1 MKDSFQHFFNEIN
14 LIHIAFITTI
24 SVFIKEFVNFLFE
37 YFGDF
42 KLKDSIGKFNKGNI
56 TEDIP
61 SILNQDNGSSNKPED
76 SVLAKKRNS
85 EESSD
90 EDVNPAKKRKSDN
103 NYEDGGDNSEGVNS
117 SGEEDWSSWAK
128 AKMAW
133 AKASGSGAQASGSGT
148 QASGS
153 GAQASGS
160 GVQASGSGAQA
171 SGSQGIADDP
181 RNYQYS
187 DSGSEK
193 NYHYYDS
200 DDWKQEK
207 NTRSPS
213 FKSETDEKGGGLNDS
228 IGDDK
233 AVFESKVAQM
243 ENSEAIRDL
252 KEGLS
257 TAKQMYQ
264 HSNVPAAKT
273 QIAILEEKIA
283 ICESRISE
291 IEAENMNQSK
301 DKGKG
306 IAKD

>member
-1 MKDSFQHFFNEIN
+1 MKDSFHNIFNEIN
-14 LIHIAFITTI
+14 LFHIAFITTI

-90 EDVNPAKKRKSDN
+90 EDENPAKKRKSDN

-117 SGEEDWSSWAK
+117 SGEENLSSWAK
-128 AKMAW
+128 ALKPW
-133 AKASGSGAQASGSGT
+133 IRASGSGAQASDSGAQASGSGT
-148 QASGS
+148 QP
-153 GAQASGS
+153 
-160 GVQASGSGAQA
+160 

-181 RNYQYS
+181 RNYEYS
-187 DSGSEK
+187 EDGSEK
-193 NYHYYDS
+193 SYHYYGS
-200 DDWKQEK
+200 DYWNEENK
-207 NTRSPS
+207 TRSPS
-213 FKSETDEKGGGLNDS
+213 LKPETDEKGGINES
-228 IGDDK
+228 IGDSK
-233 AVFESKVAQM
+233 KVFDSKVDQM
-243 ENSEAIRDL
+243 ENSEAVRNL

-257 TAKQMYQ
+257 TAKQSYE

-273 QIAILEEKIA
+273 QIPLLEEKIA
-283 ICESRISE
+283 KCESRISE

>member
-1 MKDSFQHFFNEIN
+1 LKDSFQHFFNEIN

-117 SGEEDWSSWAK
+117 SGEDWSSWAK

-133 AKASGSGAQASGSGT
+133 AKASG
-148 QASGS
+148 SGS